1 VPRRSHP
8 GVVTDC
14 SRDKLFHRTDC
25 SQRCDERVILASNEA
40 VIVVE
45 SDVSGFTSQE
55 DSDKSGALVTLQQSL
70 AANAEEEAPKHQNG
84 FGKDKQKEPLSA
96 SGSLQFFPP
105 GRSDPAE
112 AVIGIYETQREV
124 K

>member
-1 VPRRSHP
+1 
-8 GVVTDC
+8 
-14 SRDKLFHRTDC
+14 
-25 SQRCDERVILASNEA
+25 
-40 VIVVE
+40 
-45 SDVSGFTSQE
+45 
-55 DSDKSGALVTLQQSL
+55 LVTLQQSL

-112 AVIGIYETQREV
+112 ATSSNEVIGIYETQREV